1 MATIAL
7 ILTLEAMP
15 VNNPSGRRSD
25 SGVTAGVTVEQQQER
40 WQSNLEPW
48 TQLRS
53 LNARIQGY

>member
-40 WQSNLEPW
+40 WQSNLEPR

-53 LNARIQGY
+53 LNVS